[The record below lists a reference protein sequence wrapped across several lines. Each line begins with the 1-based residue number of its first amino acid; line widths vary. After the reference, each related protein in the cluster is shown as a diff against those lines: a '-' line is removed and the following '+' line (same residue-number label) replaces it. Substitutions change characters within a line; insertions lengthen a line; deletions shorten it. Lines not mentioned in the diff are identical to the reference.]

1 MRNTLHVARA
11 IAWRNLHSSFT
22 NPAIIL
28 PSLAF
33 PLVFLIAFA
42 GGLSAVAKVPGFD
55 YPAGYTAFQYV
66 FVFLQSAAF
75 GGFFMGLGIAADFE
89 TGFARRLFL
98 ATPHRSGLLIGYA
111 IGGVVRFLVT
121 ATIVTVAALIAG
133 MDLLGDPVQIIG
145 LFTLG
150 ILLNLAA
157 TMWAAGVSYRAKT
170 LQAGPIM
177 QVPIFVTLFLAPVYV
192 PQDLLHGWID
202 TAAQY
207 NPATYLL
214 NAGRGFV
221 AAVPQDTGLAFAL
234 AGALVLVL
242 AVWAMRSLRRA
253 ERGL

>member
-98 ATPHRSGLLIGYA
+98 AASHMQRQQ
-111 IGGVVRFLVT
+111 
-121 ATIVTVAALIAG
+121 VA
-133 MDLLGDPVQIIG
+133 Q
-145 LFTLG
+145 
-150 ILLNLAA
+150 
-157 TMWAAGVSYRAKT
+157 
-170 LQAGPIM
+170 
-177 QVPIFVTLFLAPVYV
+177 
-192 PQDLLHGWID
+192 
-202 TAAQY
+202 
-207 NPATYLL
+207 
-214 NAGRGFV
+214 
-221 AAVPQDTGLAFAL
+221 
-234 AGALVLVL
+234 
-242 AVWAMRSLRRA
+242 
-253 ERGL
+253 